1 LRLYLIATAF
11 VARAEAR
18 RVLADGNVDT
28 AWSSVTGR
36 VFTLLEAP
44 FGSGHCGSVGVF
56 PDGGALLI
64 EKSADGAPARAWRVG
79 LDGMRSHV
87 ATLPG
92 PIADVGVDGPA
103 SFVTVA
109 AFTRRIDRVDVTS
122 GTIVPML
129 DLASRPGEAFD
140 GVIALADGSVVVTDG
155 FGAWRVRDGQMRVVV
170 PARRDIHWISSLA
183 PLESGAFAFDD
194 LAHDR
199 VVRVEQDG
207 SRRVLASLAFDD
219 ALNASLA
226 ARGDD
231 LVVVHGDAEG
241 SRSRHVLSYFKGTSL
256 VGSVRAGR
264 EARVYGD
271 GDGFGAAG
279 LVGSWAERAWL
290 GGDGAL
296 LLLAGCSLRALVPG
310 GSPRARTRCAHRR
323 GARSPTG

>member
-1 LRLYLIATAF
+1 MLEKRGHAKKRLM
-11 VARAEAR
+11 R
-18 RVLADGNVDT
+18 LAIDGD
-28 AWSSVTGR
+28 
-36 VFTLLEAP
+36 
-44 FGSGHCGSVGVF
+44 
-56 PDGGALLI
+56 
-64 EKSADGAPARAWRVG
+64 
-79 LDGMRSHV
+79 
-87 ATLPG
+87 
-92 PIADVGVDGPA
+92 ADVA
-103 SFVTVA
+103 
-109 AFTRRIDRVDVTS
+109 
-122 GTIVPML
+122 
-129 DLASRPGEAFD
+129 PGAE
-140 GVIALADGSVVVTDG
+140 IALADGSVVVTDG

-323 GARSPTG
+323 GAAHARLRLNGVRVLDDEVRC